1 MSLQERFS
9 GTGVA
14 LVTPFNDGK
23 IDFNALER
31 LIEHVISGGVEFLV
45 SLGTTGES
53 VTIGEDEHRQILD
66 FTIKINNGRLPIVA
80 GVFGGNSTL
89 ALVDKIRKF
98 NFESIDAIL
107 SSNPAYNKPSQEG
120 LYKHY
125 MEIAEASPKPIIL
138 YNVPSRSAS
147 NISAETTIRL
157 ARSSDKFLAIKEA
170 SNDIFQIMKIIRGK
184 PEGFLVLS
192 GDDYMTLPIIA
203 CGGQGVIS
211 VIANSTPRPFSDMV
225 RIALSGDIKSAR
237 TLNDKLLEFYKLLFL
252 EGNPSG
258 VKAALEL
265 QGICSREVRLP
276 LVPMSERGVKLIMTE
291 LEDIQG

>member
-23 IDFNALER
+23 IDFNGLER

-53 VTIGEDEHRQILD
+53 VAISDDEHRQILD

-80 GVFGGNSTL
+80 GAFGGNNTL

-98 NFESIDAIL
+98 NFEGIDAIL
-107 SSNPAYNKPSQEG
+107 SSNPAYNKPGQEG

-125 MEIAEASPKPIIL
+125 MEIADASPKPIIL

-192 GDDYMTLPIIA
+192 GDDYMTLPIIV
-203 CGGQGVIS
+203 CGGKGVIS
-211 VIANSTPRPFSDMV
+211 VIANTTPRPFSDMV
-225 RIALSGDIKSAR
+225 RAALAGEIKSAR
-237 TLNDKLLEFYKLLFL
+237 ALNDKLLEFYKLLFL

-291 LEDIQG
+291 LEDVQG